1 VFGGREDTHR
11 RYSLWRLRGV
21 VPHQGDGHVVVW
33 SGHLP
38 GEGVPMFV
46 GIVEELFGLVPGRDP
61 RQLLFGCCPGS
72 LPGGVTRRALGVDE
86 VARVPPQDH

>member
-1 VFGGREDTHR
+1 
-11 RYSLWRLRGV
+11 
-21 VPHQGDGHVVVW
+21 
-33 SGHLP
+33 
-38 GEGVPMFV
+38 MFV